1 MAPAVVST
9 AKETPDKT
17 RTPQAKP
24 VFCAARKSEQIE
36 LWPLA
41 QAFAICHE
49 TKVAGDLLVFRGA
62 KRSDLLPI

>member
-17 RTPQAKP
+17 RTPQAKT

-41 QAFAICHE
+41 QAFAVWHE
-49 TKVAGDLLVFRGA
+49 TQLVGGLIGSSWPR
-62 KRSDLLPI
+62 KI